1 MKVIEL
7 DASGWLTP
15 LDFYEALLASLGAP
29 EWHGRNIN
37 ALIDSMIVG
46 DINSVEA
53 PYRVVVTGLNKAHE
67 DAFDELIQA
76 FAALARRNNQA
87 HITGTDAW
95 LEIT

>member
-15 LDFYEALLASLGAP
+15 LDFYDALLASLGAP
-29 EWHGRNIN
+29 EWHGRTIN
-37 ALIDSMIVG
+37 ALIDSIIVG

-53 PYRVVVTGLNKAHE
+53 PYRVVVTGLNKADE

-76 FAALARRNNQA
+76 FDALARRNNQA
-87 HITGTDAW
+87 HITGNDAW

>member
-1 MKVIEL
+1 MNVIEL

-15 LDFYEALLASLGAP
+15 LDFYDALLASLGAP

-53 PYRVVVTGLNKAHE
+53 PYRVVVTGLNEADE
-67 DAFDELIQA
+67 DVFDELIQA
-76 FAALARRNNQA
+76 FAALARRDNQA
-87 HITGTDAW
+87 HITGNDAW

>member
-1 MKVIEL
+1 MKIIEL

-15 LDFYEALLASLGAP
+15 IDFYDALLASLGAP
-29 EWHGRNIN
+29 KRHGKNIN

-53 PYRVVVTGLNKAHE
+53 PYRVVVTGLNKAGE
-67 DAFDELIQA
+67 YAFDELIQA
-76 FAALARRNNQA
+76 FAALARRDNQA
-87 HITGTDAW
+87 YITGTDAW